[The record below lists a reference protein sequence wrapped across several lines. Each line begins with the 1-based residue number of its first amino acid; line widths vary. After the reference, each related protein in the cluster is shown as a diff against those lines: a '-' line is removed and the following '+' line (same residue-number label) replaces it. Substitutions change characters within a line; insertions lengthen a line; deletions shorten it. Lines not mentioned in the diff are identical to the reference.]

1 MPVNADKPHL
11 WKQDIA
17 ASVDLFNTWFMKFAP
32 KAYRNTRLK
41 VTRQVEN
48 ALLLTDDLRGLNVA
62 LLQSQPQI
70 LPTLHMCTCPLLARD
85 RLIGLANSAATP
97 GRPSDQFK
105 AWCTRKLKDRQRPTW
120 PAGHGRPHQLVG

>member
-1 MPVNADKPHL
+1 
-11 WKQDIA
+11 
-17 ASVDLFNTWFMKFAP
+17 MKFAP

-48 ALLLTDDLRGLNVA
+48 ALILTDDLRGLNVA

-105 AWCTRKLKDRQRPTW
+105 AWCTRRLKERERSRA
-120 PAGHGRPHQLVG
+120 PAVREHWFTERGWDEYIDDEEALANVIAYVYEGQGPR

>member
-1 MPVNADKPHL
+1 
-11 WKQDIA
+11 
-17 ASVDLFNTWFMKFAP
+17 MKFAP

-48 ALLLTDDLRGLNVA
+48 ALILTDDLRGLNVA